1 VKLLVGRVG
10 LEPRPADYEK
20 YGPALRMRYLHGYH
34 GVVPPMALVAPFARV
49 TRSTNRSTSLLVG
62 TSIGDWIGGLFGNF
76 VAALLSIPVA
86 GALQV
91 IARELWQ
98 ATAWAGSPDS
108 EPPAEPGPAV
118 PGEEAPET
126 GRELRD
132 GEPEPTR
139 AELRAPTFDLSGEP
153 CAWPRSDIRIF
164 HSL

>member
-98 ATAWAGSPDS
+98 ATAWAGIARQRTARRTGARGTRRGSTGDR
-108 EPPAEPGPAV
+108 PGA
-118 PGEEAPET
+118 
-126 GRELRD
+126 
-132 GEPEPTR
+132 
-139 AELRAPTFDLSGEP
+139 S
-153 CAWPRSDIRIF
+153 
-164 HSL
+164 